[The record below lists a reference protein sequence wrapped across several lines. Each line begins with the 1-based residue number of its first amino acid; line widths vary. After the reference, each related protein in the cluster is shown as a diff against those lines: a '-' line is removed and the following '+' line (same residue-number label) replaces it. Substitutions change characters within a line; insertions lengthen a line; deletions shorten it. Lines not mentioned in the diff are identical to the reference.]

1 MYIMIQDSILS
12 RGLHLLLRPFLYGE
26 TQCLCVEKCVA
37 FPESQIEF
45 IVFFIYNNLEYILRR
60 DR

>member
-26 TQCLCVEKCVA
+26 NQRQCVEKCIA
-37 FPESQIEF
+37 FTESQIEF

-60 DR
+60 ER

>member
-26 TQCLCVEKCVA
+26 NQRQCVEKCVA
-37 FPESQIEF
+37 FPES
-45 IVFFIYNNLEYILRR
+45 
-60 DR
+60 D